1 MFTLNQG
8 KVEREHEVSLS
19 RLELNHDSLPTS
31 ELAASDRFHAMRNII
46 SAEQYLR
53 FRDAIAEQLRH
64 FPRQAGGS
72 IGEVDDNKNRIVT
85 AGTGEEMCIRDSYR
99 SAYGRS

>member
-1 MFTLNQG
+1 MSTLNQG

-46 SAEQYLR
+46 GAEQYLR

-64 FPRQAGGS
+64 FPRQTGGS
-72 IGEVDDNKNRIVT
+72 
-85 AGTGEEMCIRDSYR
+85 YR
-99 SAYGRS
+99 